1 MSFRLGL
8 KISSFVGRNL
18 NPILDGAGGGE
29 EGAKTVPPHQFSSVS
44 STNVGISQQ
53 NLNFNRFV
61 TLG

>member
-29 EGAKTVPPHQFSSVS
+29 EGAKTVPPPSVFLCKFYKRW
-44 STNVGISQQ
+44 N
-53 NLNFNRFV
+53 
-61 TLG
+61 

>member
-8 KISSFVGRNL
+8 QISTFVGRNL
-18 NPILDGAGGGE
+18 NPILDGVGE
-29 EGAKTVPPHQFSSVS
+29 GEGAKTVPPRQFSSVS

-53 NLNFNRFV
+53 NLSFNRLV